1 MLVCAAVKVIPN
13 DGSREIIVHGVRHAD
28 CYFIIKRLN
37 IHEPFTE
44 VEGFCDDEGKFYD
57 RFEAFEYAINKHQM
71 SKSTKWYKEDHGEK
85 ELFSEDLY

>member
-1 MLVCAAVKVIPN
+1 MLVCAAIKVIPN

-37 IHEPFTE
+37 MHDYTE
-44 VEGFCDDEGKFYD
+44 VEGFCDDTGHFYD
-57 RFEAFEYAINKHQM
+57 RSEAFMIAV
-71 SKSTKWYKEDHGEK
+71 STKQLSQTTRWYKEDHGEK